1 MTERRPL
8 VRVNGETRQ
17 LSAGDTLPAD
27 VIPPSDPGI
36 TLTFNFPLQ
45 LQWIVNHNLGRRP
58 AVEVYTSG
66 GALMFADVLHL
77 NTNAVQITFDEPISG
92 FVVIT

>member
-27 VIPPSDPGI
+27 VIPLSGH
-36 TLTFNFPLQ
+36 
-45 LQWIVNHNLGRRP
+45 VG
-58 AVEVYTSG
+58 ASG
-66 GALMFADVLHL
+66 G
-77 NTNAVQITFDEPISG
+77 FDCGGAAPKPAGTPTIDFGKAS
-92 FVVIT
+92 